1 MLREHPITNESR
13 SSRDKENS
21 DGFENSTSKMLDK
34 NGAYSIYLMGL
45 DQM

>member
-1 MLREHPITNESR
+1 MKRARQEIRRTATVMKIAHLCC
-13 SSRDKENS
+13 
-21 DGFENSTSKMLDK
+21 KMLDK